1 MAADGCVIARR
12 ADALPL
18 ALNGLKKL
26 LLWLF
31 AEPHKFQ
38 LLTEMAFIDIQAE
51 PGERTQWI

>member
-1 MAADGCVIARR
+1 MIARR